1 MYVTASTK
9 SSRPAAP
16 PAAAPAAR
24 PARRNLAAT
33 PWLFLLPGLA
43 VTVLF
48 SVYPFVNTA
57 VLAFT
62 DAKVLG
68 GGAFTG
74 LANFSRMLDDPMFWV
89 ALRNSALY
97 VLGVVPFLV
106 VLPLLIAMLVQKHI
120 PGVAFFR
127 AAFFTPVVASIVV
140 VGLIWTWLLDSR
152 GLVNSVLSALNV
164 ITEPIPFLTDETL
177 LLISAMLVT
186 VWKGLG
192 YYMIIYLAA
201 LANVPRELHEA
212 AEVDGAGVV
221 RRFVSVTVPI
231 IRPTMVLVG
240 ALSAVAAFRVFS
252 EVFILSGTSGGP
264 AGQDTTM
271 VMLIR
276 QVGTGLSGNA
286 GYASA
291 LSVVLFVL
299 TLGLLLVTLRI
310 NRPEGTS

>member
-1 MYVTASTK
+1 MARSRRHLAS
-9 SSRPAAP
+9 
-16 PAAAPAAR
+16 
-24 PARRNLAAT
+24 T

-43 VTVLF
+43 VVLIF
-48 SVYPFVNTA
+48 TVYPFVNTA
-57 VLAFT
+57 VLSFT

-74 LANFSRMLDDPMFWV
+74 LANFQKMIDDPMFWV

-97 VLGVVPFLV
+97 VVGVVPFLV
-106 VLPLLIAMLVQKHI
+106 VLPLLVAILVQRQI
-120 PGVAFFR
+120 PGVGFFR

-152 GLVNSVLSALNV
+152 GLVNNVLHALHV
-164 ITEPIPFLTDETL
+164 ITQPVPFLTDQTL
-177 LLISAMLVT
+177 LLISSMLVT
-186 VWKGLG
+186 IWKGLG

-201 LANVPRELHEA
+201 LANVPKELHEA
-212 AEVDGAGVV
+212 AEVDGAGPV
-221 RRFVSVTVPI
+221 RRFVSVTVPM
-231 IRPTMVLVG
+231 IRSTMVLVG

-252 EVFILSGTSGGP
+252 EVYILSDNSGGP
-264 AGQDTTM
+264 AGQDTTL
-271 VMLIR
+271 VMLIK

-291 LSVVLFVL
+291 LSLVLFIL

-310 NRPEGTS
+310 NRSEEPA

>member
-1 MYVTASTK
+1 MAR
-9 SSRPAAP
+9 SR
-16 PAAAPAAR
+16 R
-24 PARRNLAAT
+24 HLAAT

-43 VTVLF
+43 VTVIF
-48 SVYPFVNTA
+48 TVYPFLNTA
-57 VLAFT
+57 VLSFT

-68 GGAFTG
+68 GGAFVG
-74 LANFSRMLDDPMFWV
+74 MANFQKMIDDPMFWV

-97 VLGVVPFLV
+97 VVGVVPFLV
-106 VLPLLIAMLVQKHI
+106 VLPLLVAMLVQRHI

-152 GLVNSVLSALNV
+152 GLVNNVLQALHV
-164 ITEPIPFLTDETL
+164 ITRPIPFLTDQTM

-186 VWKGLG
+186 IWKGLG
-192 YYMIIYLAA
+192 YYMVIYLAA

-212 AEVDGAGVV
+212 AEVDGAGPV
-221 RRFVSVTVPI
+221 RRFMSVTVPM
-231 IRPTMVLVG
+231 IRSTMVLVG

-252 EVFILSGTSGGP
+252 EVYILSDNSGGP
-264 AGQDTTM
+264 AGQDTTL
-271 VMLIR
+271 VMLIK

-299 TLGLLLVTLRI
+299 TLGLLLVTLRL
-310 NRPEGTS
+310 NRNEERA

>member
-1 MYVTASTK
+1 M
-9 SSRPAAP
+9 
-16 PAAAPAAR
+16 
-24 PARRNLAAT
+24 T
-33 PWLFLLPGLA
+33 PWLFLLPGLL
-43 VTVLF
+43 VTLLF
-48 SVYPFVNTA
+48 TVYPFVNTA
-57 VLAFT
+57 VLSFT

-74 LANFSRMLDDPMFWV
+74 LANFSKMLDDPLFWV

-97 VLGVVPFLV
+97 VVGVVPFLV
-106 VLPLLIAMLVQKHI
+106 ILPLLLALLVQRHI
-120 PGVAFFR
+120 FGMAFFR

-140 VGLIWTWLLDSR
+140 ISLIWTWLLDSR
-152 GLVNSVLSALNV
+152 GLVNNVLSVLHV
-164 ITEPIPFLTDETL
+164 ISSPIPFLTDQTL

-186 VWKGLG
+186 IWRGLG
-192 YYMIIYLAA
+192 YYMIVYLAA

-212 AEVDGAGVV
+212 AEVDGAGAV
-221 RRFVSVTVPI
+221 RRFFSVTVPI

-252 EVFILSGTSGGP
+252 EVYLLSGTSGGP
-264 AGQDTTM
+264 AGQDTTL

-291 LSVVLFVL
+291 LSLVLFAL
-299 TLGLLLVTLRI
+299 TLGLLLVTLRL
-310 NRPEGTS
+310 NRSDS

>member
-1 MYVTASTK
+1 MK
-9 SSRPAAP
+9 Q
-16 PAAAPAAR
+16 
-24 PARRNLAAT
+24 RRHLAAT
-33 PWLFLLPGLA
+33 PWLFLLPGLV
-43 VTVLF
+43 VTLVF
-48 SVYPFVNTA
+48 TVYPFINTA
-57 VLAFT
+57 VLSFT

-74 LANFSRMLDDPMFWV
+74 LANFRKMIDDPMFWV

-97 VLGVVPFLV
+97 VVGVVPFLV
-106 VLPLLIAMLVQKHI
+106 VLPLLVALLVRKHI

-152 GLVNSVLSALNV
+152 GLVNNVLHGLHV
-164 ITEPIPFLTDETL
+164 ITAPIPFLNDETL
-177 LLISAMLVT
+177 LLISSMLVT
-186 VWKGLG
+186 IWRGLG
-192 YYMIIYLAA
+192 YYMVIYLAA
-201 LANVPRELHEA
+201 LANVPRELYEA
-212 AEVDGAGVV
+212 AEVDGAGAF
-221 RRFVSVTVPI
+221 RRFVSVTVPG

-252 EVFILSGTSGGP
+252 EVYILSGTSGGP
-264 AGQDTTM
+264 AGQDTTL

-276 QVGTGLSGNA
+276 GVGTGLSGNA

-310 NRPEGTS
+310 NRSEDRA

>member
-1 MYVTASTK
+1 MRVG
-9 SSRPAAP
+9 
-16 PAAAPAAR
+16 
-24 PARRNLAAT
+24 RRHAAAT

-43 VTVLF
+43 VTALF
-48 SVYPFVNTA
+48 TLYPFVNTA
-57 VLAFT
+57 VLSFT

-74 LANFSRMLDDPMFWV
+74 LANFRRMLDDPMFWV

-97 VLGVVPFLV
+97 VVGVVPLLV
-106 VLPLLIAMLVQKHI
+106 ILPLLIAMLVQKHI
-120 PGVAFFR
+120 PGVSFFR
-127 AAFFTPVVASIVV
+127 TAFFTPVVASIVV

-152 GLVNSVLSALNV
+152 GLVNTVLRGLHV
-164 ITEPIPFLTDETL
+164 ITEPIPFLTDQTL

-186 VWKGLG
+186 IWKGLG

-212 AEVDGAGVV
+212 AEVDGAGPG
-221 RRFVSVTVPI
+221 RRFLSVTVPI

-252 EVFILSGTSGGP
+252 EVFILSNNSGGP
-264 AGQDTTM
+264 AGQDTTL

-276 QVGTGLSGNA
+276 QVGTGLSGNV

-310 NRPEGTS
+310 NRNEDR

>member
-1 MYVTASTK
+1 LGV
-9 SSRPAAP
+9 
-16 PAAAPAAR
+16 
-24 PARRNLAAT
+24 T

-48 SVYPFVNTA
+48 TVYPFVNTA

-62 DAKVLG
+62 DAKAVG

-74 LANFSRMLDDPMFWV
+74 LDNFRRMLDDPMFWV

-97 VLGVVPFLV
+97 VVGVVPFLV
-106 VLPLLIAMLVQKHI
+106 ILPLLVAMLVHRYI
-120 PGVAFFR
+120 PGLAMFR
-127 AAFFTPVVASIVV
+127 AAFFTPVVASIVA

-152 GLVNSVLSALNV
+152 GLVNNVLTGLHV
-164 ITEPIPFLTDETL
+164 ISSPIPFLTDQTL

-186 VWKGLG
+186 IWKGLG
-192 YYMIIYLAA
+192 YYMIVYLAA

-212 AEVDGAGVV
+212 AEVDGAGAV
-221 RRFVSVTVPI
+221 RRFFSVTVPI

-252 EVFILSGTSGGP
+252 EVYLLSGNSGGP
-264 AGQDTTM
+264 AGQDTTL
-271 VMLIR
+271 VMLIK
-276 QVGTGLSGNA
+276 QTGTGLSGNA

-299 TLGLLLVTLRI
+299 TLGLLLLTLRL
-310 NRPEGTS
+310 NRDEAS

>member
-1 MYVTASTK
+1 V
-9 SSRPAAP
+9 
-16 PAAAPAAR
+16 
-24 PARRNLAAT
+24 T

-48 SVYPFVNTA
+48 TVYPFVNTA
-57 VLAFT
+57 VLSFT

-74 LANFSRMLDDPMFWV
+74 LANFRKMLDDPMFWV
-89 ALRNSALY
+89 ALRHSALY
-97 VLGVVPFLV
+97 VVGVVPFLV
-106 VLPLLIAMLVQKHI
+106 VLPLLVALLVQRHI
-120 PGVAFFR
+120 FGMAFFR

-140 VGLIWTWLLDSR
+140 IGLIWTWLLDSR
-152 GLVNSVLSALNV
+152 GLVNNVLTGLRV
-164 ITEPIPFLTDETL
+164 ISSPIPFLTDQTL

-186 VWKGLG
+186 IWRGLG
-192 YYMIIYLAA
+192 YYMIVYLAA

-212 AEVDGAGVV
+212 AEVDGAGAV
-221 RRFVSVTVPI
+221 RRFFSVTVPI
-231 IRPTMVLVG
+231 IRPTMILVG

-252 EVFILSGTSGGP
+252 EVYLLSGTSGGP
-264 AGQDTTM
+264 AGQDTTL

-291 LSVVLFVL
+291 LSLVLFVL
-299 TLGLLLVTLRI
+299 TLGLLLLTLRL
-310 NRPEGTS
+310 NRSDS

>member
-1 MYVTASTK
+1 MRAG
-9 SSRPAAP
+9 
-16 PAAAPAAR
+16 
-24 PARRNLAAT
+24 RRHTGVAT

-48 SVYPFVNTA
+48 SLYPFINTA
-57 VLAFT
+57 VLSFT

-74 LANFSRMLDDPMFWV
+74 TANFSRMLDDPMFWI

-97 VLGVVPFLV
+97 VVGVVPFLV
-106 VLPLLIAMLVQKHI
+106 ILPLLLALLVWRNI

-152 GLVNSVLSALNV
+152 GLVNSMLRALKV
-164 ITEPIPFLTDETL
+164 ISEPIPFLTDETL

-201 LANVPRELHEA
+201 LANVPPELHEA
-212 AEVDGAGVV
+212 AEVDGAGPV
-221 RRFVSVTVPI
+221 RRFFSVTVPM
-231 IRPTMVLVG
+231 IRSTMVLIG

-264 AGQDTTM
+264 AGQDTTL

-276 QVGTGLSGNA
+276 QVGTGLSGNV

-299 TLGLLLVTLRI
+299 TLGLLLLTMRANRDEDRI
-310 NRPEGTS
+310 